1 MKKLPAWK
9 WAQIA
14 RYVMANKLVGHAVYP
29 FYASLKITDRCEF
42 QCPFC
47 NVWKFPAPDEPTD
60 KLKAILAN
68 LGRSSI
74 LMTSFEGGEPLLRDD
89 IADLLEFASR
99 QPYYV
104 LFTTSQRNLFD
115 YPLGELTKFI
125 DFFHVSIDEGHD
137 NLAMFELLPE
147 LVKYPVCVC
156 VQTVVRNED
165 LPALPE
171 KVEIC
176 QSSGSKI
183 LIMPAVHLKKT
194 ADHFP
199 NFDRFETQVLAL
211 RRKYPGTVI
220 TPRNYFKEYRKGR
233 CSTASI
239 IIDADG
245 NLFYPCRTMMDKA
258 VNLVDVNLMDFLKSI
273 EADNRRKL
281 IDSCS
286 ENCGWYQYFATHVY
300 TSFSGAWDAI
310 RPHFRH
316 IISDGRR
323 KNCAAVCPHPAKSLS
338 SCGKLTPSSADP
350 MSSRT

>member
-1 MKKLPAWK
+1 MKKLPARK
-9 WAQIA
+9 WAQTA
-14 RYVMANKLVGHAVYP
+14 RYVMANKFAGRAVYP
-29 FYASLKITDRCEF
+29 FYASLKVTDRCEF
-42 QCPFC
+42 KCPFC
-47 NVWKFPAPDEPTD
+47 NVWKFPEPDEPTE

-74 LMTSFEGGEPLLRDD
+74 VLTSFEGGEPLLRVD
-89 IADLLEFASR
+89 IAELLEFASR

-104 LFTTSQRNLFD
+104 LFTTSQRDLLD
-115 YPLGELTKFI
+115 YPLEELTQYI

-137 NLAMFELLPE
+137 NLEMFEFLPR
-147 LVKYPVCVC
+147 LVQYPVCVC

-171 KVEIC
+171 KVESC
-176 QSSGSKI
+176 HAAGSKI
-183 LIMPAVHLKKT
+183 LIMPAVHLRKT
-194 ADHFP
+194 ANHFP
-199 NFDRFETQVLAL
+199 DFDRFETQVLEL

-258 VNLVDVNLMDFLKSI
+258 VNLVDVELMDFLRSP
-273 EADNRRKL
+273 EADDRRALTK
-281 IDSCS
+281 SCT

-300 TSFSGAWDAI
+300 TSFSGAWDAL
-310 RPHFRH
+310 RPHLPH
-316 IISDGRR
+316 IFGNSRDS
-323 KNCAAVCPHPAKSLS
+323 AACRQ
-338 SCGKLTPSSADP
+338 
-350 MSSRT
+350 MSSSYSNVSRSGSLQS